1 MQLPLKMESST
12 EEESWLEDQ
21 WEKWLTHD
29 ISLEEFED
37 EDLSEITDECGISL
51 HCKESLA
58 TRDANAG
65 GEAKWF
71 ENHSVPQRKYFLFK
85 TDKDP
90 ARTGKAQ
97 EFVADLKLE
106 SEFVLFGIPHCR
118 QDAGMVGW
126 DTCSSQS
133 PQATVATL
141 FQKGTGQRV
150 ELPPARAQPPPAG
163 DWRASAG
170 HPSHGHVSRAGGAA
184 RAAGGGEASRLQA
197 EMLQLDLIDAAG
209 DTPAEEQTAPE
220 PLQKDPPAATTEVYR
235 PKRPTTLNLFPQVPR
250 SQDTLNNNSLGKKH
264 SWQERVSRSSS
275 PLKTG
280 EQTPPH
286 DHVCLSD
293 EVNHQNS
300 TTSTKDRGTSTESPC
315 RRTAAT
321 QMAPACVASS
331 RPPEKHQATS
341 RAPPHGASIV
351 VVTRGPEAHRDR
363 IRYQT
368 DVRLE
373 ATEEIY
379 LTPVQKNS
387 DPLETDKPFLSQ
399 SSENRM
405 SISSDIDTSGYSALA
420 GKTNPSISEEDEVL
434 DYMSSPDKTNL
445 PRASCGGGSGGS
457 RPGHNLQRASVS
469 SDTSALSYDSVKYT
483 LVVDENVQLELVSLK
498 QCYSGYSDESDSAT
512 VYDNCISSPYESAIG
527 EEYEEDALKRDSVC
541 LSEDSTPEA
550 DIHFSKK
557 FLNVFMSG
565 RARSSSAESFGLFS
579 CMINGEEQEQT
590 HRAVF
595 RFVPRHADE
604 LELEVDDPLL
614 VEVQAEDYWYE
625 AYNMRT
631 GDRGIF
637 PAYYAIEVTKDS
649 DHVTALAKSSDWV
662 DQFRVKFL
670 GSVQVPYHKGND
682 VLCAAMQK
690 IATTRRLT
698 VHFNPPSSCVLEIS
712 VRGVKIAVK
721 ADDSKE
727 HSKVNKCS
735 HFFQLKNI
743 SFCGYHPKN
752 NKYFGFI
759 TKHPADHRFACH
771 VFVSEE
777 STKPLAE
784 SVGRAF
790 QQFYKEYVEYTCPTE
805 DIYLE

>member
-1 MQLPLKMESST
+1 MKLELKMQSST

-51 HCKESLA
+51 HCKDSLA
-58 TRDANAG
+58 SRSHVNLQAS
-65 GEAKWF
+65 
-71 ENHSVPQRKYFLFK
+71 SVL
-85 TDKDP
+85 
-90 ARTGKAQ
+90 G
-97 EFVADLKLE
+97 V
-106 SEFVLFGIPHCR
+106 
-118 QDAGMVGW
+118 
-126 DTCSSQS
+126 
-133 PQATVATL
+133 
-141 FQKGTGQRV
+141 
-150 ELPPARAQPPPAG
+150 
-163 DWRASAG
+163 
-170 HPSHGHVSRAGGAA
+170 
-184 RAAGGGEASRLQA
+184 GGGEASRLQA
-197 EMLQLDLIDAAG
+197 EMLQLDLIDATVE
-209 DTPAEEQTAPE
+209 TPADEGTAPE
-220 PLQKDPPAATTEVYR
+220 PIKKEPPPVTMDTYR

-250 SQDTLNNNSLGKKH
+250 TQSLSRNLIKLHSQDTLNNNSLGKKH

-280 EQTPPH
+280 EQTPSH

-293 EVNHQNS
+293 EVTHQNS

-321 QMAPACVASS
+321 QIAPVCIASS
-331 RPPEKHQATS
+331 RALEKQQATS
-341 RAPPHGASIV
+341 HPPPQNPTVV
-351 VVTRGPEAHRDR
+351 VVTRGPEAYRDR

-387 DPLETDKPFLSQ
+387 DPLESEKPFMSQ
-399 SSENRM
+399 SSDNRM
-405 SISSDIDTSGYSALA
+405 SISSDIDTSSYAQLT
-420 GKTNPSISEEDEVL
+420 GKPNASISEEDEVL
-434 DYMSSPDKTNL
+434 DYLSSPDKMNA
-445 PRASCGGGSGGS
+445 PRTVYSSSNGGY
-457 RPGHNLQRASVS
+457 RPRHSLQRASVS

-483 LVVDENVQLELVSLK
+483 LVVDEDVQLELVSLK

-512 VYDNCISSPYESAIG
+512 VYDNCVSSPYESAIG

-565 RARSSSAESFGLFS
+565 RSRSSSAESFGLFS
-579 CMINGEEQEQT
+579 CIINGEEQEQT

-595 RFVPRHADE
+595 RFVPRHEDE

-614 VEVQAEDYWYE
+614 VEIQAEDYWYE

-637 PAYYAIEVTKDS
+637 PAYYAIEVTKDP
-649 DHVTALAKSSDWV
+649 DHMTDSSKTSDWV

-712 VRGVKIAVK
+712 MRGVKIAVK
-721 ADDSKE
+721 SDDSKDP
-727 HSKVNKCS
+727 SKGNKCS

-790 QQFYKEYVEYTCPTE
+790 HQFYKECVEYTCPTE

>member
-1 MQLPLKMESST
+1 MAEREKGAASPPASSPFLGLHLA
-12 EEESWLEDQ
+12 SPPNFR
-21 WEKWLTHD
+21 LTHD

-58 TRDANAG
+58 SR
-65 GEAKWF
+65 
-71 ENHSVPQRKYFLFK
+71 
-85 TDKDP
+85 
-90 ARTGKAQ
+90 
-97 EFVADLKLE
+97 
-106 SEFVLFGIPHCR
+106 
-118 QDAGMVGW
+118 
-126 DTCSSQS
+126 
-133 PQATVATL
+133 
-141 FQKGTGQRV
+141 
-150 ELPPARAQPPPAG
+150 
-163 DWRASAG
+163 
-170 HPSHGHVSRAGGAA
+170 GHVSRAGGAA

-220 PLQKDPPAATTEVYR
+220 PLQKDPPAGTTEVYR

-331 RPPEKHQATS
+331 RPPEKHQAPS
-341 RAPPHGASIV
+341 RAPPHGASVV

-387 DPLETDKPFLSQ
+387 DPLENDKPFLSQ

-445 PRASCGGGSGGS
+445 PRASCGGGSGGC
-457 RPGHNLQRASVS
+457 RPGHSLQRASVS

-637 PAYYAIEVTKDS
+637 PAYYAIEVTKDP

>member
-1 MQLPLKMESST
+1 KIGRASRGAGGAAPCPQAALGDRAVST
-12 EEESWLEDQ
+12 PSR
-21 WEKWLTHD
+21 LTHD

-51 HCKESLA
+51 HCKESL
-58 TRDANAG
+58 
-65 GEAKWF
+65 
-71 ENHSVPQRKYFLFK
+71 
-85 TDKDP
+85 
-90 ARTGKAQ
+90 
-97 EFVADLKLE
+97 
-106 SEFVLFGIPHCR
+106 
-118 QDAGMVGW
+118 
-126 DTCSSQS
+126 
-133 PQATVATL
+133 
-141 FQKGTGQRV
+141 
-150 ELPPARAQPPPAG
+150 
-163 DWRASAG
+163 
-170 HPSHGHVSRAGGAA
+170 GHVSRPGGGA

-209 DTPAEEQTAPE
+209 EAPAEEQTAPE
-220 PLQKDPPAATTEVYR
+220 PLQKEPPAGTTDVYR

-331 RPPEKHQATS
+331 
-341 RAPPHGASIV
+341 
-351 VVTRGPEAHRDR
+351 RGPEAHRDR

-445 PRASCGGGSGGS
+445 PRASCGGGSGGC
-457 RPGHNLQRASVS
+457 RPGHSLQRASVS

-512 VYDNCISSPYESAIG
+512 VYDNCVSSPYESAIG

-579 CMINGEEQEQT
+579 CVINGEEQEQT

-637 PAYYAIEVTKDS
+637 PAYYAIEVTKDP

>member
-1 MQLPLKMESST
+1 QAARCPAPSCPPPAVGDHPVSAP
-12 EEESWLEDQ
+12 SR
-21 WEKWLTHD
+21 LTHD

-58 TRDANAG
+58 TR
-65 GEAKWF
+65 
-71 ENHSVPQRKYFLFK
+71 
-85 TDKDP
+85 
-90 ARTGKAQ
+90 
-97 EFVADLKLE
+97 
-106 SEFVLFGIPHCR
+106 
-118 QDAGMVGW
+118 
-126 DTCSSQS
+126 
-133 PQATVATL
+133 
-141 FQKGTGQRV
+141 
-150 ELPPARAQPPPAG
+150 
-163 DWRASAG
+163 
-170 HPSHGHVSRAGGAA
+170 GHVSRQGGGA

-209 DTPAEEQTAPE
+209 DAPAEEQTAPE
-220 PLQKDPPAATTEVYR
+220 PLQKDPPAGTTDVYR

-321 QMAPACVASS
+321 QMAPTCVASS

-341 RAPPHGASIV
+341 RPPPHGASV
-351 VVTRGPEAHRDR
+351 VVVTTRGPEAHRDR

-512 VYDNCISSPYESAIG
+512 VYDNCVSSPYESAIG

-579 CMINGEEQEQT
+579 CVINGEEQEQT

-637 PAYYAIEVTKDS
+637 PAYYAIEVTKDP
-649 DHVTALAKSSDWV
+649 DHVTALAKNSDWV

-727 HSKVNKCS
+727 HSKV
-735 HFFQLKNI
+735 
-743 SFCGYHPKN
+743 
-752 NKYFGFI
+752 
-759 TKHPADHRFACH
+759 
-771 VFVSEE
+771 
-777 STKPLAE
+777 
-784 SVGRAF
+784 
-790 QQFYKEYVEYTCPTE
+790 
-805 DIYLE
+805 

>member
-1 MQLPLKMESST
+1 MKLELTMQSST

-51 HCKESLA
+51 HCKDSLA
-58 TRDANAG
+58 SR
-65 GEAKWF
+65 
-71 ENHSVPQRKYFLFK
+71 S
-85 TDKDP
+85 
-90 ARTGKAQ
+90 
-97 EFVADLKLE
+97 
-106 SEFVLFGIPHCR
+106 
-118 QDAGMVGW
+118 
-126 DTCSSQS
+126 
-133 PQATVATL
+133 
-141 FQKGTGQRV
+141 
-150 ELPPARAQPPPAG
+150 
-163 DWRASAG
+163 
-170 HPSHGHVSRAGGAA
+170 HVSLQASSVLGVA
-184 RAAGGGEASRLQA
+184 GGEASRLQA

-209 DTPAEEQTAPE
+209 ETPVEEGTAPE
-220 PLQKDPPAATTEVYR
+220 LIKKEPPPVTMDTYR

-250 SQDTLNNNSLGKKH
+250 TQDTLNNNSLGKKH

-293 EVNHQNS
+293 EVTHQNS

-321 QMAPACVASS
+321 QIAPACVVSS
-331 RPPEKHQATS
+331 RVPEKQQSTN
-341 RAPPHGASIV
+341 RPPPQNPTVV
-351 VVTRGPEAHRDR
+351 VVTRGPEAYRDR

-387 DPLETDKPFLSQ
+387 DPLESDKPFMSQ
-399 SSENRM
+399 SSDNRM
-405 SISSDIDTSGYSALA
+405 SISSDIDTSSYPQLT
-420 GKTNPSISEEDEVL
+420 GKPNTSISEEDEVL
-434 DYMSSPDKTNL
+434 DYLSSPEKMN
-445 PRASCGGGSGGS
+445 GS
-457 RPGHNLQRASVS
+457 RTVYGSSNGSYRPCHSLQRASVS

-483 LVVDENVQLELVSLK
+483 LVVDEDVQLELVSLK

-512 VYDNCISSPYESAIG
+512 VYDNCVSSPYESAIG

-565 RARSSSAESFGLFS
+565 RSRSSSAESFGLFS
-579 CMINGEEQEQT
+579 CIINGEEQEQT

-595 RFVPRHADE
+595 RFVPRHEDE

-637 PAYYAIEVTKDS
+637 PAYYAIEVTKDP
-649 DHVTALAKSSDWV
+649 DHMTDSSKTNDWV

-690 IATTRRLT
+690 IVCETVGILSFSAQIATTRRLT

-712 VRGVKIAVK
+712 MRGVKIAVK
-721 ADDSKE
+721 GDDSKDP
-727 HSKVNKCS
+727 SKVNKCS

-790 QQFYKEYVEYTCPTE
+790 HQFYKECVEYTCPTE

>member
-1 MQLPLKMESST
+1 HAIST
-12 EEESWLEDQ
+12 PSR
-21 WEKWLTHD
+21 LTHD

-58 TRDANAG
+58 TRVRQQG
-65 GEAKWF
+65 GSLPCAAFHRLSHEAA
-71 ENHSVPQRKYFLFK
+71 SVIHGQLWLHQARGREASPGPLK
-85 TDKDP
+85 TDGVP
-90 ARTGKAQ
+90 IGGAGSVLPGRTW
-97 EFVADLKLE
+97 
-106 SEFVLFGIPHCR
+106 
-118 QDAGMVGW
+118 GW
-126 DTCSSQS
+126 RSGQLCSS
-133 PQATVATL
+133 P
-141 FQKGTGQRV
+141 
-150 ELPPARAQPPPAG
+150 
-163 DWRASAG
+163 
-170 HPSHGHVSRAGGAA
+170 
-184 RAAGGGEASRLQA
+184 
-197 EMLQLDLIDAAG
+197 
-209 DTPAEEQTAPE
+209 
-220 PLQKDPPAATTEVYR
+220 
-235 PKRPTTLNLFPQVPR
+235 
-250 SQDTLNNNSLGKKH
+250 QDTLNNNSLGKKH

-445 PRASCGGGSGGS
+445 PRASCGGGNGGS

-637 PAYYAIEVTKDS
+637 PAYYAIEVTKDP
-649 DHVTALAKSSDWV
+649 DHVAALAKSSDWV

>member
-1 MQLPLKMESST
+1 MAEREKGAASPPASSPFLGLHLA
-12 EEESWLEDQ
+12 SPPNFR
-21 WEKWLTHD
+21 LTHD

-58 TRDANAG
+58 SR
-65 GEAKWF
+65 
-71 ENHSVPQRKYFLFK
+71 
-85 TDKDP
+85 
-90 ARTGKAQ
+90 
-97 EFVADLKLE
+97 
-106 SEFVLFGIPHCR
+106 
-118 QDAGMVGW
+118 
-126 DTCSSQS
+126 
-133 PQATVATL
+133 
-141 FQKGTGQRV
+141 
-150 ELPPARAQPPPAG
+150 
-163 DWRASAG
+163 
-170 HPSHGHVSRAGGAA
+170 GHVSRAGGAA

-220 PLQKDPPAATTEVYR
+220 PLQKDPPAGTTEVYR

-331 RPPEKHQATS
+331 RPPEKHQAPS
-341 RAPPHGASIV
+341 RAPPHGASVV

-387 DPLETDKPFLSQ
+387 DPLENDKPFLSQ

-434 DYMSSPDKTNL
+434 DYLSSPDKTNL

-457 RPGHNLQRASVS
+457 RPGHSLQRASVS

-637 PAYYAIEVTKDS
+637 PAYYAIEVTKDP

>member
-1 MQLPLKMESST
+1 MAEREKGASSPAG
-12 EEESWLEDQ
+12 SSPFLGLHLASPPNFR
-21 WEKWLTHD
+21 LTHD

-51 HCKESLA
+51 HCKDSLA
-58 TRDANAG
+58 SRSHVNLQAS
-65 GEAKWF
+65 
-71 ENHSVPQRKYFLFK
+71 SVL
-85 TDKDP
+85 
-90 ARTGKAQ
+90 G
-97 EFVADLKLE
+97 
-106 SEFVLFGIPHCR
+106 
-118 QDAGMVGW
+118 VG
-126 DTCSSQS
+126 S
-133 PQATVATL
+133 
-141 FQKGTGQRV
+141 
-150 ELPPARAQPPPAG
+150 
-163 DWRASAG
+163 
-170 HPSHGHVSRAGGAA
+170 
-184 RAAGGGEASRLQA
+184 GEASRLQA
-197 EMLQLDLIDAAG
+197 EILQLDLIDATG
-209 DTPAEEQTAPE
+209 ETPAEEGTAPE
-220 PLQKDPPAATTEVYR
+220 PIKKEIPPVTMDTYR

-250 SQDTLNNNSLGKKH
+250 TQDTLNNNSLGKKH

-293 EVNHQNS
+293 EVTHQNS

-321 QMAPACVASS
+321 QIVPACVASS
-331 RPPEKHQATS
+331 RAPEKQQATN
-341 RAPPHGASIV
+341 RPPPQNPTVV
-351 VVTRGPEAHRDR
+351 VVTRGPEAYRDR

-387 DPLETDKPFLSQ
+387 DPLESEKPFMSQ
-399 SSENRM
+399 SSDNRM
-405 SISSDIDTSGYSALA
+405 SISSDIDTSSYPLLT
-420 GKTNPSISEEDEVL
+420 GKPNTSISEEDEVL
-434 DYMSSPDKTNL
+434 DYLSSPDKMNA
-445 PRASCGGGSGGS
+445 PRTVYDSSNGGY
-457 RPGHNLQRASVS
+457 RPCRSLQRASVS

-483 LVVDENVQLELVSLK
+483 LVVDEDVQLELVSLK
-498 QCYSGYSDESDSAT
+498 QCYTGYSDESDSAT
-512 VYDNCISSPYESAIG
+512 VYDNCVSSPYESAIG

-565 RARSSSAESFGLFS
+565 RSRSSSAESFGLFS
-579 CMINGEEQEQT
+579 CIINGEEQEQT

-595 RFVPRHADE
+595 RFVPRHEDE

-637 PAYYAIEVTKDS
+637 PAYYAIEVTKDP
-649 DHVTALAKSSDWV
+649 DHLTDSSKSNDWV

-712 VRGVKIAVK
+712 MRGVKIAVK
-721 ADDSKE
+721 SDDSKDP
-727 HSKVNKCS
+727 SKGNKCS

-790 QQFYKEYVEYTCPTE
+790 HQFYKECVEYTCPTE